1 MTKAAKQLFERV
13 ASWPEEDIE
22 KLEEAARREQELSDG
37 THLARIYV
45 DLGHTH
51 LLQGHTASAADA
63 YRKAA
68 FWAPAWANPQHFW
81 GEALLTQ
88 GKIGAAIHHFRRAA
102 HLDPV
107 YAAPWNGLA
116 QAVARTE
123 HRMSQRKALAMY
135 TSALHLHLERDRT
148 TALSYIG
155 IGDMQFA
162 RGRDAEALDA
172 YRRAFETDP
181 TLLQTGVPET
191 LGAPLCPIAM
201 GALCDGAE
209 AWSAK
214 GLESARDE
222 T

>member
-1 MTKAAKQLFERV
+1 EMSR
-13 ASWPEEDIE
+13 S
-22 KLEEAARREQELSDG
+22 
-37 THLARIYV
+37 THLARIYGA
-45 DLGHTH
+45 LGQAN
-51 LLQGHTASAADA
+51 LLQGHTVSAADA

-107 YAAPWNGLA
+107 YAAPWNGLG

-123 HRMSQRKALAMY
+123 HPMSQTEHSMSQRKALAMY
-135 TSALHLHLERDRT
+135 TRALHLHLERDRT

-162 RGRDAEALDA
+162 RG
-172 YRRAFETDP
+172 
-181 TLLQTGVPET
+181 
-191 LGAPLCPIAM
+191 
-201 GALCDGAE
+201 
-209 AWSAK
+209 
-214 GLESARDE
+214 
-222 T
+222 